1 MNNKTVLVTGSSK
14 GIGEQIAYKFA
25 SNNYN
30 IVINYNTDEINALRI
45 KNDIEKKYNVK
56 TIAIKCDVSKEEQVK
71 QMVEQ
76 SINEFGR
83 IDCLVNNAGIAIDT
97 LFEDKTAENFMKI
110 LDVNLVGSLLLSN
123 YVGEYMLKEKSGKI
137 INISSTNGIDTFYPM
152 SIDYDAS
159 KAGMISLTHNL
170 ALQYAP
176 YINVNAVASGWV
188 ETDMTKDLDEEF
200 IEEENK
206 KIFLKRFAKPEEI
219 ANVVF
224 FLASDE
230 ASYINGEIIRV
241 DGGH

>member
-1 MNNKTVLVTGSSK
+1 
-14 GIGEQIAYKFA
+14 
-25 SNNYN
+25 
-30 IVINYNTDEINALRI
+30 
-45 KNDIEKKYNVK
+45 
-56 TIAIKCDVSKEEQVK
+56 
-71 QMVEQ
+71 
-76 SINEFGR
+76 
-83 IDCLVNNAGIAIDT
+83 
-97 LFEDKTAENFMKI
+97 
-110 LDVNLVGSLLLSN
+110 
-123 YVGEYMLKEKSGKI
+123 MLKEKSGKI

-176 YINVNAVASGWV
+176 YINVNAIASGWV
-188 ETDMTKDLDEEF
+188 ETEMTKDLDEEF
-200 IEEENK
+200 IMEEQE

-241 DGGH
+241 DGGY

>member
-1 MNNKTVLVTGSSK
+1 MKTVLVTGASK

-25 SNNYN
+25 SKNYN
-30 IVINYNTDEINALRI
+30 VIINYNTDFKNALRI
-45 KNDIEKKYNVK
+45 KNDIETKYNVK
-56 TIAIKCDVSKEEQVK
+56 AITIKCDVSKEEEVK

-76 SINEFGR
+76 SIKEFGS

-97 LFEDKTAENFMKI
+97 LFEDKTAENFRKI
-110 LDVNLVGSLLLSN
+110 LDVNLVGAFLVSK

-176 YINVNAVASGWV
+176 YINVNAIASGWV
-188 ETDMTKDLDEEF
+188 ETEMTKDLDEEF
-200 IEEENK
+200 IMEEQE

-241 DGGH
+241 DGGY

>member
-1 MNNKTVLVTGSSK
+1 MKTVLVTGASK

-25 SNNYN
+25 SKNYN
-30 IVINYNTDEINALRI
+30 VIINYNTDFKNALRI
-45 KNDIEKKYNVK
+45 KNDIETKYNVK
-56 TIAIKCDVSKEEQVK
+56 AITIKCDVSKEEEVK

-76 SINEFGR
+76 SIKEFGS

-97 LFEDKTAENFMKI
+97 LFEDKTAENFRKI
-110 LDVNLVGSLLLSN
+110 LDVNLVGAFLVSK

-176 YINVNAVASGWV
+176 YINVNAIASGWV
-188 ETDMTKDLDEEF
+188 ETEMTKDLDEEF
-200 IEEENK
+200 IMEEQE

-241 DGGH
+241 DRGY

>member
-1 MNNKTVLVTGSSK
+1 MKTVLVTGASK

-25 SNNYN
+25 SKNYN
-30 IVINYNTDEINALRI
+30 VIINYNTDFKNALRI
-45 KNDIEKKYNVK
+45 KNDIETKYNVK
-56 TIAIKCDVSKEEQVK
+56 AITIKCDVSKEEEVK

-76 SINEFGR
+76 SIKEFGS

-97 LFEDKTAENFMKI
+97 LFEDKTAENFRKI
-110 LDVNLVGSLLLSN
+110 LDVNLVGAFLVSK

-176 YINVNAVASGWV
+176 YINVNAIASGWV
-188 ETDMTKDLDEEF
+188 ETEMTKDLDEEF
-200 IEEENK
+200 IMEEQE
-206 KIFLKRFAKPEEI
+206 KIFLKRFAKP
-219 ANVVF
+219 
-224 FLASDE
+224 E

-241 DGGH
+241 DGGY

>member
-97 LFEDKTAENFMKI
+97 LFEDKTAENFRKI
-110 LDVNLVGSLLLSN
+110 LDVNLVGSFLVSK

>member
-1 MNNKTVLVTGSSK
+1 MKTVLVTGASK

-25 SNNYN
+25 SKNYN
-30 IVINYNTDEINALRI
+30 VIINYNTDFKNALRI
-45 KNDIEKKYNVK
+45 KNDIETKYNVK
-56 TIAIKCDVSKEEQVK
+56 AITIKCDVAKEEEVK

-76 SINEFGR
+76 SIKEFGS

-97 LFEDKTAENFMKI
+97 LFEDKTAENFRKI
-110 LDVNLVGSLLLSN
+110 LDVNLVGAFLVSK
-123 YVGEYMLKEKSGKI
+123 YVGEYMLKERSGKI

-176 YINVNAVASGWV
+176 YINVNAIASGWV
-188 ETDMTKDLDEEF
+188 ETEMTKDLDEEF
-200 IEEENK
+200 IMEEQE

-241 DGGH
+241 DGGY